1 MRLIDFNKPK
11 KVRST
16 EEHNQLYSSDSGVAG
31 TYVPNMSEVDRNKW
45 RGIHVKG
52 IDERIEIRKTIGGS
66 QVLIVVYKN
75 VRFTHWSVDKKEW
88 YKNHNNVRISMNGKL
103 DMTFKDYEEFTKV
116 IEEAKEILN
125 QTK

>member
-1 MRLIDFNKPK
+1 MSLIDFNKPK

-16 EEHNQLYSSDSGVAG
+16 EEHNQMHSSDSGVAG
-31 TYVPNMSEVDRNKW
+31 TYVPNMSEADRNKW
-45 RGIHVKG
+45 RGIHIKG
-52 IDERIEIRKTIGGS
+52 TDERIEIRRTIGGS

-75 VRFTHWSVDKKEW
+75 VRFTDWRVNQKEW
-88 YKNHNNVRISMNGKL
+88 YNNHNNVRISMNGKL
-103 DMTFKDYEEFTKV
+103 DMTFEDYEEFTKV